1 LGNFLW
7 RVFLFVCPGSSLI
20 LLLNHKKS
28 ISIKRKKQC
37 AACGLDKKHDEKN
50 YRRVGVGEVNK
61 RQRECQFFFGTAGF
75 YLLWGV
81 SACGIYCNGW

>member
-1 LGNFLW
+1 MAC
-7 RVFLFVCPGSSLI
+7 LFVCVSGQLFDFTFY
-20 LLLNHKKS
+20 HKKS

-37 AACGLDKKHDEKN
+37 AACGLDKKHDGKN

-81 SACGIYCNGW
+81 LACGIYFNGW